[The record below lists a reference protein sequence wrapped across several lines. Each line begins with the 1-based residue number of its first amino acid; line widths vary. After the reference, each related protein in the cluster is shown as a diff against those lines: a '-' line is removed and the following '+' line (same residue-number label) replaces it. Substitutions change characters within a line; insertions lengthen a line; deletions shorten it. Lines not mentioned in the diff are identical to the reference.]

1 MQAVPEPFLSKLF
14 CLSVDPEIISFA
26 GGFPDAH
33 LSTIRNVYGVRCH
46 FFCDLIDDQEPK
58 GGIFLW
64 ITLPGGVKG
73 MDLFHAAVEQKVG
86 IMPGLPFY
94 YDETVP
100 ESNSGIKLNFSSIN
114 EEIIQA
120 GMERLQTAFS
130 RVM

>member
-1 MQAVPEPFLSKLF
+1 MIKNP
-14 CLSVDPEIISFA
+14 
-26 GGFPDAH
+26 
-33 LSTIRNVYGVRCH
+33 R
-46 FFCDLIDDQEPK
+46 

-64 ITLPGGVKG
+64 ITLPDGVKG

-100 ESNSGIKLNFSSIN
+100 ESNSGIRLNFSSMN
-114 EEIIQA
+114 EERTQA